1 MTDDKSEEF
10 AIKAIARRE
19 PHLFINED
27 GTINT
32 KKLTASTNPK
42 DIISPIRGED
52 KANNLWT
59 VFNVI
64 QERMI
69 KGGYARVT
77 ANGRNSTT
85 RGMTN
90 ATRNVE
96 FNKELWGI
104 AEEYMVVN

>member
-1 MTDDKSEEF
+1 MTLVYQHEIPVS
-10 AIKAIARRE
+10 
-19 PHLFINED
+19 
-27 GTINT
+27 
-32 KKLTASTNPK
+32 
-42 DIISPIRGED
+42 
-52 KANNLWT
+52 

-69 KGGYARVT
+69 KGGYARIT

-104 AEEYMVVN
+104 LENFRPKTYPSNFIPR